1 MPFTGFENFFPALAY
16 HTCVFRLPLAFLKP
30 GSGNLA
36 MPFQIVDAKLLV
48 YSFLFGRLEVWCTM
62 NCQPTSAA
70 YLKILRTVKL
80 PICDIGSCTA
90 SLASCKGSSLPQ
102 SPPHRHSPRC
112 RRKLV
117 FLQST
122 ARTDRQLCVVNW
134 SDRKNRQTK
143 QTPQR
148 TFLSSLSF
156 SLVHA
161 ATRFC

>member
-1 MPFTGFENFFPALAY
+1 MPFPGFENFVPALAY
-16 HTCVFRLPLAFLKP
+16 HTCVFRLPLAFLKS
-30 GSGNLA
+30 GSGDLA
-36 MPFQIVDAKLLV
+36 MPFKLLKVFV
-48 YSFLFGRLEVWCTM
+48 YRFLFGRFKVWCTM

-134 SDRKNRQTK
+134 SDRTNRQTK

-161 ATRFC
+161 IAKSF